1 MIGEIGN
8 GEYLDRGVFSY
19 RRGGREGEE
28 IAVEKQWKIDE
39 NEGMVRTTR
48 DEFSRE

>member
-19 RRGGREGEE
+19 RGGGGGEGRNRSRKT
-28 IAVEKQWKIDE
+28 VE
-39 NEGMVRTTR
+39 N
-48 DEFSRE
+48 